1 MITRRTLS
9 TRPLTLTAALT
20 LGLLAAAAPARA
32 QDPVAPAPPPPSE
45 AAPPPAMEAAAPP
58 VVEVPPPAVAPA
70 PVAAP
75 VVIDVAAPAAAPVS
89 PATKRRELTDRTGTA
104 GFPRFARARLMWAGF
119 GVRMGSTSYRVTSG
133 FLRAQARKVDA
144 TVDGFA
150 KTGAQAVGL
159 PAPTV
164 STDLSRVRDFS
175 SSMTTLVPSLHLGG
189 DGYFFKMDGVIGLG
203 SGVKTFGLGI
213 YPINYGYLIR
223 PVGLLPYLSLGF
235 AAHYLS
241 GKTTEMTSEGGLGQL
256 RAAMGLKWCAL
267 DWVTF
272 SAELGLSAAAAGIKD
287 TRTAPGQQNGL
298 AGVGGFGKSLDF
310 SFGVELL

>member
-9 TRPLTLTAALT
+9 TRRLTLTAALT

-32 QDPVAPAPPPPSE
+32 QEPAPPAPPPPPSE
-45 AAPPPAMEAAAPP
+45 TAPPPAMEAAP
-58 VVEVPPPAVAPA
+58 VVEVAPPTVAPAPAPA

-75 VVIDVAAPAAAPVS
+75 VVIDVAVPAPA
-89 PATKRRELTDRTGTA
+89 PATKRRE
-104 GFPRFARARLMWAGF
+104 LMWAGF

-159 PAPTV
+159 PPPTV